1 MLDLINAAQAVVLDV
16 LKFVDK
22 IIQDLLSLAY
32 DAIAGFQDML
42 TKNIDIPVISWIWK
56 QISGHSLTMLDLFSL
71 GVAVPTT
78 LLYKLTFGLP
88 GATAPFTDDEAQ
100 QIVETLNNPQT
111 FPWPILGSGLAAAS
125 SGFTPE
131 VISTLQKALV
141 VPGALVFTV
150 ADWFNDNV
158 GWTNYNF
165 AGIYAP
171 MAAFAAGSKIAAGLL
186 FRFALIPNAV
196 FEGIPFSTE
205 VDKWSLGN
213 WSAGF
218 APLICLAVLTPA
230 GIPELGIA
238 VSSVVGYLQL
248 GVGIATD
255 VEQAKQGSKVPFTIA
270 RNVIA
275 PLPNIAKAFLLI
287 PGLPQAVVALAGVF
301 LVDGLCDLATGS
313 LALAADLT

>member
-131 VISTLQKALV
+131 AASSPFTPEVISSLQKALA

-150 ADWFNDNV
+150 ADWFSDYV
-158 GWTNYNF
+158 GWANYNF
-165 AGIYAP
+165 AGIYAQT
-171 MAAFAAGSKIAAGLL
+171 ARYAGGFKSLQGCFFVLLSPQTRSSKE
-186 FRFALIPNAV
+186 FRSP
-196 FEGIPFSTE
+196 P
-205 VDKWSLGN
+205 KWTSGVWAIGRRVSCPLSAR
-213 WSAGF
+213 WS
-218 APLICLAVLTPA
+218 
-230 GIPELGIA
+230 
-238 VSSVVGYLQL
+238 
-248 GVGIATD
+248 
-255 VEQAKQGSKVPFTIA
+255 
-270 RNVIA
+270 
-275 PLPNIAKAFLLI
+275 
-287 PGLPQAVVALAGVF
+287 
-301 LVDGLCDLATGS
+301 
-313 LALAADLT
+313 